1 MVYDD
6 YNSFYSGANSTPA
19 QKKFEATSKVYQRSL
34 TSRIIREQSHTQKS
48 LIPHVEA
55 NFEDR
60 TQTNYSNSLVGKDN
74 KNGLAGFLLNSPLPA
89 SVFARI
95 DTNNSVGIKD
105 SIFAPARIGALLPP
119 RSQKGR
125 YQYVNAAPYQ
135 TINHVIN
142 PIQDQGE
149 VSKIASPISSSAYSY
164 NSEINFNPYVSYYS
178 VAQNDS
184 QQANLGAPGSESTV
198 SPSRTDVSFSR
209 NATVQAFSAYD
220 KLFGDSNYSSTSQDL
235 QDLDASSNTS
245 SSTSSSTNS
254 ASSEGY

>member
-6 YNSFYSGANSTPA
+6 YSTP
-19 QKKFEATSKVYQRSL
+19 QQTPFREDSKVYSRLL
-34 TSRIIREQSHTQKS
+34 TYRITKPQSHTQKS

-60 TQTNYSNSLVGKDN
+60 TQTNYSNLLVGKNN
-74 KNGLAGFLLNSPLPA
+74 KSGLVGFLYNSPRKEMSP
-89 SVFARI
+89 SVFSRI
-95 DTNNSVGIKD
+95 DGNISVGIKD
-105 SIFAPARIGALLPP
+105 SIFAPSRIGVLLPP
-119 RSQKGR
+119 RSQRGR
-125 YQYVNAAPYQ
+125 YQYGNSAPYKL
-135 TINHVIN
+135 INHVIHPEN
-142 PIQDQGE
+142 GE
-149 VSKIASPISSSAYSY
+149 VSKFASPISSSAYSY

-178 VAQNDS
+178 VPQSDS
-184 QQANLGAPGSESTV
+184 QQTNLGAPGSESTV

-245 SSTSSSTNS
+245 SSTNS

>member
-6 YNSFYSGANSTPA
+6 HISSYSGANSTPP
-19 QKKFEATSKVYQRSL
+19 QTLFTRDSQVYSRMRTFRISKP
-34 TSRIIREQSHTQKS
+34 QSHAQKS

-60 TQTNYSNSLVGKDN
+60 TQTNYSNLPVGKNNKSGLVG
-74 KNGLAGFLLNSPLPA
+74 FLYNSPRKEMYP
-89 SVFARI
+89 SVFSRI
-95 DTNNSVGIKD
+95 NANKSVGIKD
-105 SIFAPARIGALLPP
+105 SIFAPSRIGVLLPP
-119 RSQKGR
+119 RSQRGR
-125 YQYVNAAPYQ
+125 YQYSNSAPYQ
-135 TINHVIN
+135 TIDHVIH
-142 PIQDQGE
+142 PKSGE
-149 VSKIASPISSSAYSY
+149 VSKIANPISSSAYSY

-178 VAQNDS
+178 VPQGDS
-184 QQANLGAPGSESTV
+184 QQTNLGAPGSESTV

-245 SSTSSSTNS
+245 SSTNS
-254 ASSEGY
+254 ESSEGY